1 MNLEYDSDDEAR
13 IAEIAYCL
21 ENEQSLP
28 INTDDE
34 SAINRICRFSRRGVH
49 TLVKIYS
56 CTDIDINTDLDM
68 INGAI
73 NEMNSS
79 TTQEQNHQN
88 SVSFQQE
95 PESSA
100 QPNLII
106 CQLGYLLEG
115 Q

>member
-1 MNLEYDSDDEAR
+1 
-13 IAEIAYCL
+13 
-21 ENEQSLP
+21 
-28 INTDDE
+28 
-34 SAINRICRFSRRGVH
+34 
-49 TLVKIYS
+49 
-56 CTDIDINTDLDM
+56 M
-68 INGAI
+68 INEAI

-88 SVSFQQE
+88 SVDFQQD
-95 PESSA
+95 PENSA